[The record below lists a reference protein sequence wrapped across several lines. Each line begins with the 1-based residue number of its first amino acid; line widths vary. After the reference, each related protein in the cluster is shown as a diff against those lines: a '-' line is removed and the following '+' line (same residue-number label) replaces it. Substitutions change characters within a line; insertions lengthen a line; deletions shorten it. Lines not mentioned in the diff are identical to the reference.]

1 MEKRILSILTV
12 LALLLTVL
20 PAGVLA
26 DQSTTTME
34 TAYKDISP
42 NTEIYAVSDKPG
54 MTYPYYGARWEPN
67 GQVYMGRVANTQLLD
82 SGSYGLINGAELD
95 GESAFS
101 FYYSLED
108 QWSFSYW
115 QWVYGSLLDDRHA
128 FLINLNFDEW
138 SKSCRN
144 VLSGKFD
151 AKLRDAFAYLSELEN
166 PILMRIGG
174 EMNAWDDMQPSL
186 FIDAYRHIAQLA
198 RQFAPN
204 VALVFSPNF
213 SGRYGSDMDS
223 FYPGDAYVD
232 WVGVSLYY
240 NRYAI
245 NGDTENDAFYGVNAY
260 GDPMLNVQQVVN
272 LSRLH
277 RKPVV
282 ITEGGS
288 IHWEKG
294 EDLTGFAA
302 ERVQKAYSFLT
313 MVYPEIKCIIYS
325 DTDFNDPDRQY
336 SLYKNQAVTNAYN
349 SAVAANP
356 TLVDSVQ
363 SENVSYYTRL
373 SQYSFSRGTPLKL
386 AAYTYA
392 NEHLTARWFLDGEL
406 QTATSAYP
414 YACSIDTAGLEVGEH
429 ILQVAFSNG
438 ASKSYT
444 FFLDADRPA
453 QPTAWEPFNDVI
465 GPDFAA
471 YYSAI
476 LWAAGKSI
484 TDGTA
489 PGVFSPDDSC
499 TRGQAVTFLWR
510 AMGAPM
516 PKSTKN
522 PFTDVAPGAYYYNAV
537 LWAVEQGITTGMT
550 ETAFEPDS
558 TVIRG
563 QMVTFLHRMHGSPGA
578 SGGSFHDVPAGIYYE
593 NAVRWAVEKHIT
605 NGTGDNLFSPDAD
618 CTRAQIVT
626 FLYRDQTQ

>member
-1 MEKRILSILTV
+1 MKKRILSLLAV

-26 DQSTTTME
+26 DQSTTTMG
-34 TAYKDISP
+34 TAYKDLSP
-42 NTEIYAVSDKPG
+42 NTEIYAVTGQPG
-54 MTYPYYGARWEPN
+54 ASYPYYGAKWEPR
-67 GQVYMGRVANTQLLD
+67 GKAYMGRVA
-82 SGSYGLINGAELD
+82 SYGLLNSEGLAQ
-95 GESAFS
+95 ESAFS

-108 QWSFSYW
+108 DYSLSYW
-115 QWVYGSLLDDRHA
+115 SYIFGPLLDDRHA
-128 FLINLNFDEW
+128 FLLNLNFDDL
-138 SKSCRN
+138 SGSCKN

-151 AKLRDAFAYLSELEN
+151 KKLQADFAYLNGLKN
-166 PILMRIGG
+166 PVLMRIGG
-174 EMNAWDDMQPSL
+174 EMNVWGDLQPSL
-186 FIDAYRHIAQLA
+186 FINAYRHVANLA
-198 RQFAPN
+198 RQYSPN

-213 SGRYGSDMDS
+213 SSGYGVDMDS
-223 FYPGDAYVD
+223 FYPGDSYVD

-245 NGDTENDAFYGVNAY
+245 NGDKKNDAFYGVNEY

-277 RKPVV
+277 KKPIIV
-282 ITEGGS
+282 TEGGS

-294 EDLTGFAA
+294 EDLTSFAA

-325 DTDFNDPDRQY
+325 DTDFNDPDRY
-336 SLYKNQAVTNAYN
+336 YCLHKNQTVTDAYN

-356 TLVDSVQ
+356 TLVDSIQ
-363 SENVSYYTRL
+363 DDGAYYYTPL
-373 SQYSFSRGTPLKL
+373 SQYTAYRGKPMEL

-392 NEHLTARWFLDGEL
+392 NAHLTARWFLDGKL
-406 QTATSAYP
+406 QKTTSAYP
-414 YACSIDTAGLEVGEH
+414 YACTIDTAALDVGAH
-429 ILQVAFSNG
+429 MIQVVFNNG

-444 FFLDADRPA
+444 VSLNADGA
-453 QPTAWEPFNDVI
+453 SQPTAWEPFGDI
-465 GPDFAA
+465 TGPEYAA
-471 YYSAI
+471 YYGAV
-476 LWAAGKSI
+476 LWAAGKGI

-489 PGVFSPDDSC
+489 PRVFSPDDSC

-510 AMGAPM
+510 AMGAPA

-522 PFTDVAPGAYYYNAV
+522 PFTDVTPGAYYYNAV
-537 LWAVEQGITTGMT
+537 LWAVEQGITTGT
-550 ETAFEPDS
+550 SATTFEPDS

-563 QMVTFLHRMHGSPGA
+563 QMVTFLHRMHGTPA
-578 SGGSFHDVPAGIYYE
+578 TSGGSFSDVPAGAYYE
-593 NAVRWAVEKHIT
+593 KAVRWAVEKGIT
-605 NGTGDNLFSPDAD
+605 NGTGVNIFSPDDD